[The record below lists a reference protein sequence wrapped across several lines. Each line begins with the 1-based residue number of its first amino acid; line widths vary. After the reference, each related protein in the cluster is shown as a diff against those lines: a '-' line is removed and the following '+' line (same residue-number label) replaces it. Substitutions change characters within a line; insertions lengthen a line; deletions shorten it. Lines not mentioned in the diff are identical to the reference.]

1 MSFGKVGFFL
11 RQRARVPCW
20 FSGGSTCLRCP
31 PPWLLKGEQIS
42 KRYFRSIGINRH
54 VLKQE
59 KAHMSLQQCKLG
71 NGQAPYTE
79 AAAKASAVRSHW
91 RGQGASRCFSKRW
104 ELVPNVS
111 LNETTRPK
119 YPWNTRGSK
128 SVVVQPV
135 GSPVL
140 MKGMTPSPWAA
151 KTTRGQRDGAFKD
164 GTGTGRTVAGLD
176 LWSEVRCIKMC
187 CHYFWSLWSNLFL
200 CGNSES
206 LGGWGPGTFL
216 TT

>member
-1 MSFGKVGFFL
+1 
-11 RQRARVPCW
+11 
-20 FSGGSTCLRCP
+20 
-31 PPWLLKGEQIS
+31 
-42 KRYFRSIGINRH
+42 
-54 VLKQE
+54 
-59 KAHMSLQQCKLG
+59 MSLQQCKLG

-200 CGNSES
+200 FGNSES
-206 LGGWGPGTFL
+206 LGGWGPGTL
-216 TT
+216 KNHLGVRRSDTWIRESIVQSGSPSRWSSVTWCDDVKDDNEVTSQEGLV

>member
-1 MSFGKVGFFL
+1 MSAV
-11 RQRARVPCW
+11 
-20 FSGGSTCLRCP
+20 CL

-59 KAHMSLQQCKLG
+59 KAHMSSQQCKLG

-91 RGQGASRCFSKRW
+91 RGQGASSGASRRVGNLC
-104 ELVPNVS
+104 PMS
-111 LNETTRPK
+111 LWMKPQGPSILK
-119 YPWNTRGSK
+119 IPGDQK

-151 KTTRGQRDGAFKD
+151 KTTRGQRDGAFKEWH
-164 GTGTGRTVAGLD
+164 RNWKNCR
-176 LWSEVRCIKMC
+176 WSGFVVRGKM
-187 CHYFWSLWSNLFL
+187 Y
-200 CGNSES
+200 
-206 LGGWGPGTFL
+206 
-216 TT
+216 